1 MSKITKYIL
10 SAVVLGSTMKAW
22 AADPSLKVYDVDV
35 TVNELAKTLNIVM
48 DLNMKDF
55 KLAKDGEAIYTPVII
70 SNSMNDSIE
79 LAPVTVCGRN
89 RYYYYMRE
97 GLLDSGM
104 ARIFRSGSKEKA
116 QIVET
121 VPFEKWMENCTVEM
135 RQECA
140 TCCKTPELLPGDSP
154 SGYVTIARIHTNQA
168 PAMQYDYVFS
178 PPRNDEPVKKSVQG
192 KAFVTFVVNRTE
204 LNPNYMNNPAEIKK
218 ILNSIDIVKADP
230 DAQITEI
237 HIRGYASPEG
247 PYDNNVRLA
256 KGRTE
261 TLANYVNKLYK
272 FAPGIMTT
280 SYDPEDWQ
288 GLRSYITDSLNFDIR
303 DRQGILN
310 VIDGPLGFDARDN
323 ALKTK
328 FPSDYEIILK
338 QIYPWLRH
346 SDYTVNYSIKVYTE
360 LADLLR
366 LYNQDPS
373 KLRPVDFY
381 TIAQQYP
388 TGSKEY
394 LDVMKKA
401 LEVYPDE
408 PMINLNVANLYL
420 MEGDFDAAQSCLL
433 KAGQNPEANFARGVM
448 AAKRGDLKEAQK
460 YFTMAKEAGIPQA
473 DNYLSQISTLMK
485 KNNNVDIVVK
495 TTNNK

>member
-1 MSKITKYIL
+1 MSKISRFFIAA
-10 SAVVLGSTMKAW
+10 AVLCTSMTAL

-35 TVNELAKTLNIVM
+35 TVNESSKTLSLVI

-55 KLAKDGEAIYTPVII
+55 KLSTNGEAIYTPLII
-70 SNSMNDSIE
+70 SATSDDYVE
-79 LAPVTVCGRN
+79 LAPITVCGRN
-89 RYYYYMRE
+89 RYYYYMRQ
-97 GLLDSGM
+97 GMLDSGLN
-104 ARIFRSGSKEKA
+104 RIYRSGSKEMA

-121 VPFEKWMENCTVEM
+121 VPLQPWMDNCTVEM

-140 TCCKTPELLPGDSP
+140 TCCNTPELLPGNSP
-154 SGYVTIARIHTNQA
+154 GGNVYIARIQVGHPTFE
-168 PAMQYDYVFS
+168 YDYVFS
-178 PPRNDEPVKKSVQG
+178 PPRDNEPVRRSVQG

-204 LNPNYMNNPAEIKK
+204 LNPTYMNNPQEIRK
-218 ILNSIDIVKADP
+218 ITNSIDIVKEDP
-230 DAQITEI
+230 DAEITEI

-256 KGRTE
+256 QGRTE
-261 TLANYVNKLYK
+261 TLANYVNRLYN

-288 GLRSYITDSLNFDIR
+288 GLRSYITDSMNYNIKN
-303 DRQGILN
+303 RQGILAI
-310 VIDGPLGFDARDN
+310 IDGPLGFDAKDN
-323 ALKTK
+323 AIKTQY
-328 FPSDYEIILK
+328 PQDYEVILK

-360 LADLLR
+360 LADLMR
-366 LYNQDPS
+366 LYNSDPS

-381 TIAQQYP
+381 IIAQQYP

-420 MEGDFDAAQSCLL
+420 MDGDFDAAQSCLL

-448 AAKRGDLKEAQK
+448 AAKRGDVREAEK
-460 YFTMAKEAGIPQA
+460 YFKMAKEAGIPQA
-473 DNYLSQISTLMK
+473 DAYLQQIGTFK
-485 KNNNVDIVVK
+485 KYKPVEILVN
-495 TTNNK
+495 TTK